1 MAAGKLHILPTVN
14 TPEFLLNSDGIIKIK
29 GRGLVGSNSEVVQS
43 IMNWI
48 DEYLT
53 SPSEITYVIIAL
65 EYLNSLSSALLVSIL
80 RKLTQVN
87 IQSGKLEIQWYYEE
101 DDEDIIERGEFI
113 AEAFKIPIKFF
124 LVSDIS
130 EL

>member
-14 TPEFLLNSDGIIKIK
+14 TPEFLLNEDGIIKIK

-48 DEYLT
+48 DEYLA
-53 SPSEITYVIIAL
+53 SPAEITYVIIAL

-80 RKLTQVN
+80 RKLTQAN
-87 IQSGKLEIQWYYEE
+87 IQSGK
-101 DDEDIIERGEFI
+101 F
-113 AEAFKIPIKFF
+113 
-124 LVSDIS
+124 
-130 EL
+130 

>member
-1 MAAGKLHILPTVN
+1 MAAGKLHILPTGN

-48 DEYLT
+48 DEYLI
-53 SPSEITYVIIAL
+53 SPAEITYIVIAL
-65 EYLNSLSSALLVSIL
+65 EYLNSLSSALLISIL
-80 RKLTQVN
+80 RKLTQVT
-87 IQSGKLEIQWYYEE
+87 IQSGKLDIQWYYEE

-113 AEAFKIPIKFF
+113 AETFKIPINFY
-124 LVSDIS
+124 LVTNIS